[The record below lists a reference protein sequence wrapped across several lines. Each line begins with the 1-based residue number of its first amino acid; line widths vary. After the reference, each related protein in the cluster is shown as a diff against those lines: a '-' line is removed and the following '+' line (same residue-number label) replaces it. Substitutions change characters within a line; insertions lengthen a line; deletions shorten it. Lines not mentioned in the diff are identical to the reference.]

1 MKKFIIVLVIG
12 LAVAWTTHKYDK
24 DSSIDSATTSAE
36 ISRLTEVS
44 MPGNVQSQI
53 KKYSNYTVSF
63 NRDTHTPNWVA
74 WVLTGEHTTGD
85 VKRSNKFWTDES
97 VIGCASTS
105 DYRNTGYDRGHMAP
119 AGDMKWDEQA
129 MEECFSMANIVPQ
142 AHTLNSGSWGK
153 LEEKCRQRAV
163 ADSIVVIVCGP
174 VPTDAPVAHIGL
186 SSVAVPQRFFKG
198 ILSPTARPPKAI
210 GFIMPNGYVDGGMQK
225 CAVSVD
231 SVESLTG
238 YDFFAA
244 LPDEIENEL
253 ESQCNFPQ
261 WSHTRR

>member
-1 MKKFIIVLVIG
+1 MKKFLLILAIAIG
-12 LAVAWTTHKYDK
+12 IAWTVRNYDSQPQGGCQT
-24 DSSIDSATTSAE
+24 DVSD
-36 ISRLTEVS
+36 LTFVE
-44 MPGNVQSQI
+44 MPSGLPSQI
-53 KKYSNYTVSF
+53 KKYAHYTVSF
-63 NRDTHTPNWVA
+63 NPETHTPNWVA
-74 WVLTGEHTTGD
+74 WTLEGAKTDGQI
-85 VKRSNKFWTDES
+85 KRSNKFWTDES
-97 VIGCASTS
+97 IDGCAQTS

-119 AGDMKWDEQA
+119 AGDMKWDRTA
-129 MEECFSMANIVPQ
+129 MDECFSLANIVPQ

-174 VPTDAPVAHIGL
+174 VPNEAPIAHIGL
-186 SSVAVPQRFFKG
+186 TGVAVPQRFFKVV
-198 ILSPTARPPKAI
+198 LSPTARPPKAI
-210 GFIMPNGYVDGGMQK
+210 GFIMPNGYVDGGMQR

-238 YDFFAA
+238 YDFFSA
-244 LPDEIENEL
+244 LPDDIESQA

>member
-1 MKKFIIVLVIG
+1 MKKFILVLAIAIG
-12 LAVAWTTHKYDK
+12 VAWTVRNYDNQGQEGCQT
-24 DSSIDSATTSAE
+24 DASE
-36 ISRLTEVS
+36 LTFVK
-44 MPGNVQSQI
+44 MPSDIPSQI
-53 KKYSNYTVSF
+53 KEYANYTVSF
-63 NRDTHTPNWVA
+63 NSETHIPNWVA
-74 WVLTGEHTTGD
+74 WTLEGKNTNGQ

-97 VIGCASTS
+97 VKGCAQTS

-119 AGDMKWDEQA
+119 AGDMKWDKTA
-129 MEECFSMANIVPQ
+129 MDECFSLANIAPQ

-174 VPTDAPVAHIGL
+174 IPNEERIAHIGL
-186 SSVAVPQRFFKG
+186 TGVAVPQRFFKV
-198 ILSPTARPPKAI
+198 ILSPAARPPKAI
-210 GFIMPNGYVDGGMQK
+210 GFIMPNGYVEGGMQR

-231 SVESLTG
+231 SIESLTG
-238 YDFFAA
+238 YDFFSA
-244 LPDEIENEL
+244 LPDDIESQV